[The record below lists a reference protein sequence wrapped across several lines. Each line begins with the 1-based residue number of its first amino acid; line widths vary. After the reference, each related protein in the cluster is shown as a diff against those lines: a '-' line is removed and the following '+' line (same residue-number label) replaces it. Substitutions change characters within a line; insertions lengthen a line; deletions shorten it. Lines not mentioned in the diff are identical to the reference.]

1 MQIIAIW
8 TIVNNIVYLYL
19 TKRRIYNALKY
30 LSLSDIWNYIESI
43 RCTATDLSQRVLK
56 AQRNVDEIKF
66 LINQWKDLPLF
77 QRTDKEKTEP
87 LLNLSGIRNIFWV
100 TGVLCIYFAI
110 TSITLSMIFAY

>member
-1 MQIIAIW
+1 MAHS
-8 TIVNNIVYLYL
+8 NHIVYLNSL
-19 TKRRIYNALKY
+19 TKICTNNAHKY
-30 LSLSDIWNYIESI
+30 LFLLDIWNYIESI

-87 LLNLSGIRNIFWV
+87 LLNLSGIRNNF
-100 TGVLCIYFAI
+100 
-110 TSITLSMIFAY
+110 

>member
-1 MQIIAIW
+1 MAHS
-8 TIVNNIVYLYL
+8 NHIVYLNFL
-19 TKRRIYNALKY
+19 TKRCTNIALEY
-30 LSLSDIWNYIESI
+30 LSYLDIWNYIESI

-87 LLNLSGIRNIFWV
+87 LLNLSGIKNNFGV
-100 TGVLCIYFAI
+100 TGVLQHYFTI
-110 TSITLSMIFAY
+110 TSTT

>member
-1 MQIIAIW
+1 MAHSNH
-8 TIVNNIVYLYL
+8 IVSLYL
-19 TKRRIYNALKY
+19 TKRRTYNALEY
-30 LSLSDIWNYIESI
+30 LFVLDIWNYIESI

-100 TGVLCIYFAI
+100 TGVLYYFAI

>member
-1 MQIIAIW
+1 MQIIDIW
-8 TIVNNIVYLYL
+8 TIVNNIVYLCYL
-19 TKRRIYNALKY
+19 TNRRIYNALKY
-30 LSLSDIWNYIESI
+30 LFLSDIWNYIESI

-87 LLNLSGIRNIFWV
+87 LLNLSGIRNIQ
-100 TGVLCIYFAI
+100 LLHRDAI
-110 TSITLSMIFAY
+110 SQLLLLPYQ

>member
-1 MQIIAIW
+1 MAPSFHTVFLCYI
-8 TIVNNIVYLYL
+8 
-19 TKRRIYNALKY
+19 TKKCTYNSPKY
-30 LSLSDIWNYIESI
+30 LSVLDIWNYIESI

-87 LLNLSGIRNIFWV
+87 LLNLSGIRNSFWV
-100 TGVLCIYFAI
+100 IGVLYYYYYPIAP
-110 TSITLSMIFAY
+110 ITLSRIFSY

>member
-1 MQIIAIW
+1 M
-8 TIVNNIVYLYL
+8 
-19 TKRRIYNALKY
+19 TKRCTNTALEY
-30 LSLSDIWNYIESI
+30 LSYLDIWNYIESI

-87 LLNLSGIRNIFWV
+87 LLNLSGIRNIH
-100 TGVLCIYFAI
+100 LMHRDYFAI